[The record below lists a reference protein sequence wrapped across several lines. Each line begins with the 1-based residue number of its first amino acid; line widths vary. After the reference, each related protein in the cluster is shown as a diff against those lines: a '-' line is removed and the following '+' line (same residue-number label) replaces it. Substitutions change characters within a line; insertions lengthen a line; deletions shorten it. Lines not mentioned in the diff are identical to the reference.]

1 MTDLPFKYNDC
12 ANNTMTISS
21 EDPEVIVRNDKF
33 EVVDSFRY
41 LGDPISQSG
50 GVLKQ

>member
-1 MTDLPFKYNDC
+1 
-12 ANNTMTISS
+12 MTISS